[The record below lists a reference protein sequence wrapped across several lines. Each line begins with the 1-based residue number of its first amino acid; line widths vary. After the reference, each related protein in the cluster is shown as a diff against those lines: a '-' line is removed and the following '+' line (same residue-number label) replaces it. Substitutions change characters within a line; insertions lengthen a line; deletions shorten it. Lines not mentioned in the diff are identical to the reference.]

1 LQDNNIP
8 RPLIRTA
15 RLKRQEQGR
24 IRYMARGRTQLN
36 FSKIGTVI
44 LLLDSLSKFNL
55 TPLQEL

>member
-1 LQDNNIP
+1 
-8 RPLIRTA
+8 
-15 RLKRQEQGR
+15 
-24 IRYMARGRTQLN
+24 MARGRTQLN